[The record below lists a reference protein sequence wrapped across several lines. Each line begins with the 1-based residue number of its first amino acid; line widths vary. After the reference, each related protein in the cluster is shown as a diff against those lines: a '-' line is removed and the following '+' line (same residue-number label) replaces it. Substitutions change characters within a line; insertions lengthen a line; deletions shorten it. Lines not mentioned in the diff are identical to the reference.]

1 MTIGDRIKELREEKQ
16 ITQAEL
22 AEMIGMT
29 QDSISLWEKGRRI
42 PNTPY
47 LISLCKIFNVTTDYL
62 LGREIE
68 NNDLATATSKHPR
81 DELLL
86 LQAYRAMSQG
96 KKKALFNMLDL
107 DEDVIQQKKII
118 NN

>member
-22 AEMIGMT
+22 ADMIGMT

-42 PNTPY
+42 PNTLY
-47 LISLCKIFNVTTDYL
+47 LIPLCKIFNVTTDYL
-62 LGREIE
+62 LGRESEYSE
-68 NNDLATATSKHPR
+68 NAADTQAQPR

-86 LQAYRAMSQG
+86 LQAYRTMSLG

-107 DEDVIQQKKII
+107 DEDVIQQKKIV